1 MKAVKTNCFGIVV
14 ELIDEELH
22 AIKPT
27 RYNGGSITSDLHE
40 IPNTLKPMTSAEIV
54 LERLRTNLYN
64 AAMDGIEA
72 MVLGHAQAGIDITT
86 PAYKEGIESAVQG
99 CANNMD

>member
-1 MKAVKTNCFGIVV
+1 MKSKTVETNCYGIIVNFTG
-14 ELIDEELH
+14 D
-22 AIKPT
+22 
-27 RYNGGSITSDLHE
+27 GGSAISSDLHE
-40 IPNTLKPMTSAEIV
+40 VPNTLKPMTSAEIV

-72 MVLGHAQAGIDITT
+72 LILGHACAGIDITT
-86 PAYKEGIESAVQG
+86 SAYKEGIESAVQG